1 MRILVVEDTQI
12 LGQAICERLTSL
24 GHGVDLIGDGKR
36 ADELLKYQSVDL
48 ILLDLNLPGLSGLQL
63 LQKLRQRDDDT
74 PVLIL
79 TARDQIE
86 DRIRLL
92 DEGADDYLTK
102 PFDFGE
108 LEARCRA
115 LLRRKQGYAANTTEH
130 GNILVNRDSR
140 QVFIDGELTAITN
153 REFRLLEI
161 FLGHLGRVLSK
172 DEITDHLFNFNETPG
187 PNAIEL
193 YVGRLRKKMIKG
205 DLTINTLR
213 GIGYVAE
220 ISTQSKSE

>member
-1 MRILVVEDTQI
+1 MRILVVEDTQV
-12 LGQAICERLTSL
+12 LGQAILERLTSL
-24 GHGVDLIGDGKR
+24 GHGVDLIDDGKR
-36 ADELLKYQSVDL
+36 AHDLLKYQSFDL

-63 LQKLRQRDDDT
+63 LQKLRQKEDGT

-115 LLRRKQGYAANTTEH
+115 LLRRKQGYAANVSEH
-130 GNILVNRDSR
+130 GNLLVNRDSR
-140 QVFIDGELTAITN
+140 QVFINGELTAITN

-172 DEITDHLFNFNETPG
+172 DEITDHLFNFDETPS

-193 YVGRLRKKMIKG
+193 YVGRLRKKLVASDFSI
-205 DLTINTLR
+205 TTLR

-220 ISTQSKSE
+220 VSASPKA

>member
-1 MRILVVEDTQI
+1 MRILVVEDTQV

-24 GHGVDLIGDGKR
+24 GHGVDLIADGKS
-36 ADELLKYQSVDL
+36 ADELLKYQEVDL

-63 LQKLRQRDDDT
+63 LQKLRQREDST

-115 LLRRKQGYAANTTEH
+115 LLRRKQGYASNVTEH
-130 GNILVNRDSR
+130 GNIMVNRDSR
-140 QVFIDGELTAITN
+140 QVFVDNELAAVTN

-172 DEITDHLFNFNETPG
+172 DEITDHLFNFDETPG
-187 PNAIEL
+187 QNAIEL
-193 YVGRLRKKMIKG
+193 YVGRLRKKLAQG
-205 DLTINTLR
+205 DLRISTLR

-220 ISTQSKSE
+220 IVPSEHS

>member
-1 MRILVVEDTQI
+1 M
-12 LGQAICERLTSL
+12 
-24 GHGVDLIGDGKR
+24 IGDGKR
-36 ADELLKYQSVDL
+36 ADDLLKYQTFDL

-63 LQKLRQRDDDT
+63 LQKLRQRDDST
-74 PVLIL
+74 PILIL
-79 TARDQIE
+79 TARDQID

-115 LLRRKQGYAANTTEH
+115 LLRRKQGYATNVTEH
-130 GNILVNRDSR
+130 GNITVNRDSR
-140 QVFIDGELTAITN
+140 QVFVCGELTAVTN

-172 DEITDHLFNFNETPG
+172 DEITDHLFNFDEAPSA
-187 PNAIEL
+187 NAIEL
-193 YVGRLRKKMIKG
+193 YVGRLRKKLSQG
-205 DLTINTLR
+205 DLAISTLR

-220 ISTQSKSE
+220 ITTKPKPH

>member
-1 MRILVVEDTQI
+1 MRILVVEDTEV
-12 LGQAICERLTSL
+12 LGQAICERLSSM
-24 GHGVDLIGDGKR
+24 GHGADLIQDGKQANEFLR
-36 ADELLKYQSVDL
+36 YQSVDL
-48 ILLDLNLPGLSGLQL
+48 IILDLNLPNVSGLQI
-63 LQKLRQRDDDT
+63 LQTLRQREDAT

-79 TARDQIE
+79 TARDQVD

-92 DEGADDYLTK
+92 DAGADDYLTK

-115 LLRRKQGYAANTTEH
+115 LLRRKQGYASNLTEH
-130 GNILVNRDSR
+130 GNITVDRDSR
-140 QVFIDGELTAITN
+140 QVTVDQEVRAITN

-172 DEITDHLFNFNETPG
+172 DELTEHLFNFDETPG

-193 YVGRLRKKMIKG
+193 YVARLRKKLAG
-205 DLTINTLR
+205 SDLVISTLR

-220 ISTQSKSE
+220 ITPANKRS

>member
-1 MRILVVEDTQI
+1 MRILVVEDTQV
-12 LGQAICERLTSL
+12 LGQAICERLASL
-24 GHGVDLIGDGKR
+24 GHAVDLIGDGKR
-36 ADELLKYQSVDL
+36 ADELLKYQPVDL

-115 LLRRKQGYAANTTEH
+115 LLRRKQGYAANVTEH
-130 GNILVNRDSR
+130 GNIQVNRDSR
-140 QVFIDGELTAITN
+140 QVFIEGELTAITN

-172 DEITDHLFNFNETPG
+172 DEITDHLFNFDESPG

-193 YVGRLRKKMIKG
+193 YVGRLRKKMNKG
-205 DLTINTLR
+205 DLAINTLR

-220 ISTQSKSE
+220 ITKSPKPQ

>member
-1 MRILVVEDTQI
+1 MRILVVEDTQV
-12 LGQAICERLTSL
+12 LGQAICERLASL

-36 ADELLKYQSVDL
+36 ADDLLKYQSFDL

-63 LQKLRQRDDDT
+63 LQKLRQRDDAT

-115 LLRRKQGYAANTTEH
+115 LLRRKQGYAANTSEH
-130 GNILVNRDSR
+130 GNLLVNRDSR
-140 QVFIDGELTAITN
+140 QVFIAGELTAITN

-172 DEITDHLFNFNETPG
+172 DEITDHLFNFDETPG

-193 YVGRLRKKMIKG
+193 YVGRLRKKLSAS
-205 DLTINTLR
+205 DLVISTLR

-220 ISTQSKSE
+220 ISTQSRS